1 MPVLLRRLAGSRRRR
16 GCCRPSMAGSRGRRT
31 DAVEAR
37 AFITPIWLR
46 GWRRSGRVL
55 SASFLIYG
63 RDPYSTNGSF
73 GPSLLRHLVQVDVD
87 PSPSDLPHLRVQE
100 VGVEPFELPLGRKRL
115 FELVG
120 EVWAKNFHP
129 LLWSWNWKVKHWLL
143 SSISRSPKRPP
154 MPCGSGIGSTITMR
168 IARRGLSWILFT
180 EVISWKSTRCLSQT
194 LPERPGL
201 RHSVS

>member
-1 MPVLLRRLAGSRRRR
+1 
-16 GCCRPSMAGSRGRRT
+16 MAVSRGRRT

-46 GWRRSGRVL
+46 GWRRSARVL

-63 RDPYSTNGSF
+63 RDPYSTNVSF

-87 PSPSDLPHLRVQE
+87 LSPSDLPHLRVQV
-100 VGVEPFELPLGRKRL
+100 VGVEPFEILIGRKRL

-129 LLWSWNWKVKHWLL
+129 LLWS
-143 SSISRSPKRPP
+143 
-154 MPCGSGIGSTITMR
+154 
-168 IARRGLSWILFT
+168 
-180 EVISWKSTRCLSQT
+180 
-194 LPERPGL
+194 
-201 RHSVS
+201 